1 MKEEN
6 GPLIALIVFVVL
18 SVTFGVMAWL
28 RHQDLVGDDPS
39 GSKSQDAKVRKL
51 QDEIHALEG
60 EIADYRAAAAAL
72 RDQIRKQQATYDF
85 NSDLYADYTSEY
97 QRRNKLVEW
106 VGSFENQASELNGM
120 VSNKKNETL
129 TKINKETSDIREQME
144 KTVQAK
150 STDKEAAIART
161 RQATEE
167 FNVDTKKYRLQKNY
181 EQSGL
186 DESKSVLTDLTQR
199 EIERAKVFDQA
210 DGHVILS
217 DPAHNLVVIDI
228 GTAAGV
234 KDGYRFE
241 CFALRP
247 GKQRARKGFIEVR
260 HAGVSQSNCLIVQRP
275 VSLPRDPLSAYVAS
289 EPEETFSPYQESG
302 RKGFSAQQLTG
313 VPKTAVLGMNR
324 EDPIVEGD
332 LVQNP
337 FFSPGKSL
345 AFYIAGAKDIVNE
358 QQKSAIRY
366 RWMEIKA
373 VVETYGGKVSAV
385 ADTTVDYVIAQKNP
399 KTEGTDA
406 EKAEFQKAVDLGLP
420 VIYEWE
426 LFRFLDT
433 K

>member
-1 MKEEN
+1 MREEN
-6 GPLIALIVFVVL
+6 GPLIALIAFVVL
-18 SVTFGVMAWL
+18 SCVFGVFAWL
-28 RHQDLVGDDPS
+28 RHQDLMGDDPS
-39 GSKSQDAKVRKL
+39 GSKSIKAL
-51 QDEIHALEG
+51 QDDILKLDR
-60 EIADYRAAAAAL
+60 EIADYRASAAAY
-72 RDQIRKQQATYDF
+72 REQIRKQQTTYDF
-85 NSDLYADYTSEY
+85 YSDQYTDYSLEY

-106 VGSFENQASELNGM
+106 VGGFETQASELSGM

-129 TKINKETSDIREQME
+129 TRINKEASDIREQME
-144 KTVQAK
+144 KTVQARN
-150 STDKEAAIART
+150 TDKEAAIART
-161 RQATEE
+161 RQATDE
-167 FNVDTKKYRLQKNY
+167 FQVDTKKYRLQKNY

-199 EIERAKVFDQA
+199 EIERAKVFDEA
-210 DGHVILS
+210 DGRVILS
-217 DPAHNLVVIDI
+217 DPVHNLVVIDI

-241 CFALRP
+241 CYTPRP

-260 HAGVSQSNCLIVQRP
+260 HAGVSQSNCMIVERP
-275 VSLPRDPLSAYVAS
+275 VSLPRDPLSAYVAQ

-302 RKGFSAQQLTG
+302 RKGFTAQQLTG
-313 VPKTAVLGMNR
+313 TPKAAVMGMNK

-332 LVQNP
+332 LIQNP
-337 FFSPGKSL
+337 FFSPGKRLS
-345 AFYIAGAKDIVNE
+345 FYIAGAKEIVNE

-366 RWMEIKA
+366 RWTEIKT
-373 VVETYGGKVSAV
+373 VVEAHGGKVSQG
-385 ADTTVDYVIAQKNP
+385 ADTTVNYVIAQKNP

-426 LFRFLDT
+426 LFRFLDA

>member
-1 MKEEN
+1 MKKDH
-6 GPLIALIVFVVL
+6 GPLIAAIVFLLL
-18 SVTFGVMAWL
+18 SLGFGGGAWYW
-28 RHQDLVGDDPS
+28 RSEIAFDDPAR
-39 GSKSQDAKVRKL
+39 SQDAKIKQL
-51 QDEIHALEG
+51 QDEIHKKEG
-60 EIADYRAAAAAL
+60 EIADYRAKAAL
-72 RDQIRKQQATYDF
+72 YREQIRKQQVTYD
-85 NSDLYADYTSEY
+85 SLADQYTGYGIEY
-97 QRRNKLVEW
+97 DRRRRLVEW
-106 VGSFENQASELNGM
+106 AANFEKQASELSGM

-129 TKINKETSDIREQME
+129 TKINREASDIREQME

-150 STDKEAAIART
+150 SADKEAAIART

-167 FNVDTKKYRLQKNY
+167 FNADTKKYRLQKNY

-199 EIERAKVFDQA
+199 EIEHAKVFDQA
-210 DGHVILS
+210 DGHVVLS
-217 DPAHNLVVIDI
+217 DPVHNLVVIDI

-247 GKQRARKGFIEVR
+247 FKQRVRKGFIEVR
-260 HAGVSQSNCLIVQRP
+260 HAGVSESNCMIVERL
-275 VSLPRDPLSAYVAS
+275 VALPRDPLSAYVAS
-289 EPEETFSPYQESG
+289 EPEETYSPYQESG
-302 RKGFSAQQLTG
+302 KKGFSVQQLTG
-313 VPKTAVLGMNR
+313 IPKIAMMGMNKD
-324 EDPIVEGD
+324 DPIAEGD

-337 FFSPGKSL
+337 FFSPGRKL
-345 AFYIAGAKDIVNE
+345 TFYIAGAKEIVNE

-366 RWMEIKA
+366 RWTEIKA
-373 VVETYGGKVSAV
+373 VVEAYGGRVSPV